1 MAVDERGMGK
11 GKQRAVTTDEEDEIA
26 LLDEA
31 RLEELEVERSRARAK
46 ARGADGDMNMDVEKE
61 VNESLEGIEEDQ
73 HLIHKEKEK
82 KAVRET
88 EARERKPP
96 GRKDPGK
103 IGRSKSPSLYH

>member
-1 MAVDERGMGK
+1 M
-11 GKQRAVTTDEEDEIA
+11 
-26 LLDEA
+26 
-31 RLEELEVERSRARAK
+31 
-46 ARGADGDMNMDVEKE
+46 
-61 VNESLEGIEEDQ
+61 NESLEGIEEDQ